1 MTIQEKRP
9 NILWYCTDQQ
19 RADTIRGFGNSE
31 IHTPNLDRFA
41 QNGVGFNRA
50 YCQSPICTPS
60 RASMLT
66 GRYPATTQ
74 VHRNGNACFP
84 ESEKLV
90 TRILADAGYDC
101 GLIGKLHLAG
111 AEHTIEPRADDG
123 YRLYEWSH
131 HPRPNIEGN
140 RYADWLRDE
149 KGKDPDK
156 LFEPLNSAYDAGLD
170 RELHQTTWCS
180 EMAIRFINEERD
192 APWMLSINPFAPHP
206 PMFPPQEFLDQY
218 KPRDLSYPIFRDSD
232 IGHQKKFRQID
243 QQTIDATDP
252 RITPEENVDTSDP
265 DLGRMGSAPPA
276 SYDAQEMK
284 ACYYAEIT
292 LVDEQFGRIIDH
304 LAAIGQLENTVILFH
319 SDHGEMLGD
328 HGLLYKGCRFFEGLV
343 HVPMIVSGPGIQANR
358 RSDAL
363 VELVDIAPT
372 LLEAAKIDIPH
383 YMQGKSLLPLLS
395 GETELDHHKDRVFCE
410 YHDAMAAGTVNTEE
424 RDFDASHGTMYFD
437 GRYKLCLYHGHDIGE
452 LYDLK
457 TDPDEFDNLWDEPA
471 HKDLKLT
478 LLKNHIDAF
487 ASTLSA
493 GEERTKAY

>member
-1 MTIQEKRP
+1 MAP

-19 RADTIRGFGNSE
+19 RSDTIRAFGNEE

-41 QNGVGFNRA
+41 QRGVGFNRA
-50 YCQSPICTPS
+50 YCQAPICTPS

-66 GRYPATTQ
+66 GRYPASTQ
-74 VHRNGNACFP
+74 VHRNGNAHFR
-84 ESEKLV
+84 ETEVLV

-111 AEHTIEPRADDG
+111 AESTIEPRTDDG
-123 YRLYEWSH
+123 YRMFEWSH

-149 KGKDPDK
+149 KGEDPDK
-156 LFEPLNSAYDAGLD
+156 LFEGLNAAYGVGFD

-180 EMAIRFINEERD
+180 DMAIRFIDEKRNG
-192 APWMLSINPFAPHP
+192 PWMLSINPFAPHP
-206 PMFPPQEFLDQY
+206 PMFPPQEYLDQY
-218 KPRDLSYPIFRDSD
+218 NPEDLSYPIFQDSD
-232 IGHQKKFRQID
+232 IEHQKAFRQID

-252 RITPEENVDTSDP
+252 RLMPDEGLDTSDP
-265 DLGRMGSAPPA
+265 DIDRMGSAPPE
-276 SYDAQEMK
+276 SYDALLMK

-304 LAAIGQLENTVILFH
+304 LEATDQLDNTLIVFH

-343 HVPMIVSGPGIQANR
+343 HVPMMISGPGLKQDL

-372 LLEAAKIDIPH
+372 ILDAANIDIPAS
-383 YMQGKSLLPLLS
+383 MQGTSLIPLLS
-395 GETELDHHKDRVFCE
+395 GNVDIDQHKPHVFCE
-410 YHDAMAAGTVNTEE
+410 YHDAMAAGTVSLDDRE
-424 RDFDASHGTMYFD
+424 FDASHGTMYFD
-437 GRYKLCLYHGHDIGE
+437 GRYKICVYHGHDVGE
-452 LYDLK
+452 IYDLEA
-457 TDPDEFDNLWDEPA
+457 DPNEFNNLWDDPNSMS
-471 HKDLKLT
+471 LKLH
-478 LLKNHIDAF
+478 LLKKHVDAF
-487 ASTLSA
+487 AMTTSA
-493 GEERTKAY
+493 GIERVKAY